1 MVTFCFGNTVW
12 RAVRLA
18 TLIAMP
24 LLPTTT
30 LHAAGPL
37 DGKYSGTR
45 TDLTNGDG
53 SLCAKTGPYS
63 ITVTDNQFEYTYN
76 RQLQV
81 VLRPVIAADGTF
93 SARQEY
99 MLQRTSSSVRI
110 KGRVEGG
117 TLVAEVEGTR
127 CQYRLELKKR

>member
-1 MVTFCFGNTVW
+1 MVTFRIGTTV
-12 RAVRLA
+12 RGAVGLA
-18 TLIAMP
+18 ALIAVP
-24 LLPTTT
+24 LLPITIA
-30 LHAAGPL
+30 HAAGPL

-45 TDLTNGDG
+45 TDLTGGDG
-53 SLCAKTGPYS
+53 SLCAKTGPFS
-63 ITVTDNQFEYTYN
+63 LTVTDNQFEYTYN

-81 VLRPVIAADGTF
+81 VLRPTIAADGTF
-93 SARQEY
+93 SARQDY
-99 MLQRTSSSVRI
+99 MLQRTSSAVRI